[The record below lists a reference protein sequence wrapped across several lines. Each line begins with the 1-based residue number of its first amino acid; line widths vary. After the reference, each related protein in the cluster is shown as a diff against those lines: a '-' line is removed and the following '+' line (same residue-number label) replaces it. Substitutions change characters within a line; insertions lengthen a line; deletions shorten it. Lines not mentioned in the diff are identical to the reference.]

1 MTIEYQLIRSDKRK
15 TLGLQ
20 VKKGQVFVRAPRFV
34 GAEQITALVQA
45 KSAWLKAKVAEQQLL
60 LENEVSLFCQDSEI
74 WIRGTLKRLDIR
86 DLPAL
91 GSAVASKARVREFE
105 QVIELALPAA
115 KLASG
120 HEQVSL
126 SVKKQLELWFKQQAQ
141 DYIPARLEY
150 WSQATGLSYKSY
162 KIRQYK
168 ARWGSCNSRAELSFN
183 SLLMMAPDW
192 VIDYVIVHE
201 LCHLQHLNHSPAF
214 WQLVAGFYP
223 QYALAKQWLKS
234 NQMKL
239 SWK

>member
-1 MTIEYQLIRSDKRK
+1 MRSDKRK

-34 GAEQITALVQA
+34 AQSQITALVQA
-45 KSAWLKAKVAEQQLL
+45 KSAWLKAKVAEQKLL
-60 LENEVSLFCQDSEI
+60 LANEVSLFCQGSDI

-86 DLPAL
+86 YLPGGKNKARVQELEQAIILELPAL
-91 GSAVASKARVREFE
+91 SQNRSHE
-105 QVIELALPAA
+105 QLALT
-115 KLASG
+115 
-120 HEQVSL
+120 
-126 SVKKQLELWFKQQAQ
+126 VKKQLELWFKTQAQ
-141 DYIPARLEY
+141 LYIPARLEH
-150 WSQATGLSYKSY
+150 WSSVTGLSYKSY

-168 ARWGSCNSRAELSFN
+168 ARWGSCNNRAELSFN

-234 NQMKL
+234 NQVKL
-239 SWK
+239 DWK

>member
-1 MTIEYQLIRSDKRK
+1 LTIEYQLIRSDKRK

-34 GAEQITALVQA
+34 AQAQITALVQA

-74 WIRGTLKRLDIR
+74 WIRGKLKRLDIR
-86 DLPAL
+86 RQAEPV
-91 GSAVASKARVREFE
+91 GKNKAQVRESE
-105 QVIELALPAA
+105 QVIELVLSPS
-115 KLASG
+115 LFECSG
-120 HEQVSL
+120 EQL
-126 SVKKQLELWFKQQAQ
+126 TLTVKKQLELWFKAQAQ
-141 DYIPARLEY
+141 QYIPARLEH
-150 WSQATGLSYKSY
+150 WSAVTGLNYKSY

-223 QYALAKQWLKS
+223 QYALAKQWLKH

-239 SWK
+239 NWK

>member
-1 MTIEYQLIRSDKRK
+1 MEYQLIRSDKRK

-34 GAEQITALVQA
+34 NTEQIAALVQA

-74 WIRGTLKRLDIR
+74 WIRGTLKRLAIR
-86 DLPAL
+86 DLSAL
-91 GSAVASKARVREFE
+91 GPAAGGKARVRELE
-105 QVIELALPAA
+105 QVIELALPAT

-126 SVKKQLELWFKQQAQ
+126 TVKKQLELWFKQQAK

-150 WSQATGLSYKSY
+150 WSQTTGLSYKSY

-201 LCHLQHLNHSPAF
+201 LCHLQYLNHSPAF

-234 NQMKL
+234 NQRKL
-239 SWK
+239 NWK

>member
-34 GAEQITALVQA
+34 GKEQITALVQA
-45 KSAWLKAKVAEQQLL
+45 KSSWLKAKLAEQQLL

-74 WIRGTLKRLDIR
+74 WVRGTLKRLDILDLSALPPDASKTGVR
-86 DLPAL
+86 ELEQAIAVFLPA
-91 GSAVASKARVREFE
+91 SQFAC
-105 QVIELALPAA
+105 
-115 KLASG
+115 G
-120 HEQVSL
+120 HEQVTAK
-126 SVKKQLELWFKQQAQ
+126 VKKLLELWFKQQAQ
-141 DYIPARLEY
+141 QYIPARLEF
-150 WSQATGLSYKSY
+150 WSGVTGLSYKSH

-223 QYALAKQWLKS
+223 QYALAKQWLKR
-234 NQMKL
+234 NQVKL
-239 SWK
+239 NWK